1 MLEQKIVRIEWAR
14 LQGQRPRE
22 AGCNSRLAIHGLY
35 VRPGIAVITT
45 DQGGA
50 GFGWSRISQ
59 SEAESLIGT
68 PIADLYDAE
77 GEGEPKYVPDVYRA
91 IEYPVWDL
99 VGQLTG
105 KPVYALVGDYQGD
118 GYTAPCYDTSL
129 YIDDLHLTDHQEAAD
144 LIAAEAQE
152 GINRGHTT
160 FKIKIGRGAMHMPL
174 ESGMQRD
181 VMVIKA
187 VRQTVGTE
195 ATILLDANNG
205 YNLNLTKT
213 VLTETAEDQIYW
225 MEEAF
230 HEDGQLYRNLKD
242 WMAKHGI
249 ETLIADGEGGAS
261 ANLLTWA
268 EDGLIDVIQYDIFG
282 YGFSRW
288 LKLGQK
294 LDTWGVHT
302 APHHYGGYYGNFAT
316 CHLKNGIQNFGFVE
330 WDAAVVPGID
340 DSSYTIQDGQVQV
353 PNRPGF
359 GLTLDRQVYDSA
371 IKADGFIAKG

>member
-1 MLEQKIVRIEWAR
+1 M
-14 LQGQRPRE
+14 
-22 AGCNSRLAIHGLY
+22 
-35 VRPGIAVITT
+35 
-45 DQGGA
+45 
-50 GFGWSRISQ
+50 
-59 SEAESLIGT
+59 
-68 PIADLYDAE
+68 
-77 GEGEPKYVPDVYRA
+77 
-91 IEYPVWDL
+91 

-152 GINRGHTT
+152 GIDQGHTT

-181 VMVIKA
+181 VMVIKS

-213 VLTETAEDQIYW
+213 VLAETVEDQVYW

-249 ETLIADGEGGAS
+249 ETLVADGEGGAS

-294 LDTWGVHT
+294 LDTWGVYT

-371 IKADGFIAKG
+371 VKDDGFIAKG